1 MFCAILLRNLTS
13 GCHIYSQDSNRGRSR
28 PQCKGRSGSDGHSE
42 VGNLYKAEPKGE
54 FGKEGSSSM
63 RNRVPRLASGEQSGF
78 LGVFLTEDALKTSFD
93 DFCLSFVGV
102 FSFPREMKPT
112 GKVGMCECG
121 YDS

>member
-63 RNRVPRLASGEQSGF
+63 RNRVPRLASGEQDVRPAQPSSAPTHHCLDVCTALARAGF
-78 LGVFLTEDALKTSFD
+78 NAHHQGQSEHSKWMRNKV
-93 DFCLSFVGV
+93 
-102 FSFPREMKPT
+102 KPP
-112 GKVGMCECG
+112 
-121 YDS
+121 